1 MLNKDFKDMLQCL
14 LEEKVDFL
22 LVGGYAL
29 GAHGY
34 PRTTKDIDLWIWADD
49 ANSNRVYRALTKFGA
64 PIDQFSPKDFSQPG
78 VVFQIGVPP
87 NRIDLVTAID
97 GVDFKTCY
105 KSHITVNL
113 EDLTIPVI
121 SKQDLIA
128 NKRATGRAQDQLDAK
143 VLENG
148 QA

>member
-1 MLNKDFKDMLQCL
+1 MLNRDFKDMLQCL

-34 PRTTKDIDLWIWADD
+34 PRATKDMDIWVWADRV
-49 ANSNRVYRALTKFGA
+49 NSERVYHALAKFGA
-64 PIDQFSPKDFSQPG
+64 PIGQISPADFSKIG

-87 NRIDLVTAID
+87 NRIDLVTSVD
-97 GVDFKTCY
+97 GVDFSTCF
-105 KSHITVNL
+105 KNREVVSIEGL
-113 EDLTIPVI
+113 DIPVI

-128 NKRATGRAQDQLDAK
+128 NKRATGRAQDSLDAD
-143 VLENG
+143 VLEQG
-148 QA
+148 LQ